1 MAKVKIQGNAA
12 GSGVFTVTSPVSNTN
27 RTITLP
33 DSAGTLLDENS
44 SLPAANLTGTVADAR
59 ISTLTSSKLSGALP
73 ALNAANL
80 TAIPAANITG
90 TLPAISGA
98 NLTGIAGRR
107 NMIINGAMKVAQRS
121 TSTVAQADA
130 SNEGYATLDRW
141 YLQFASG
148 CPGTVTTSKSTEA
161 PAGFRSSIKLDCTS
175 TGTPVD
181 TTNDYIRLW
190 QKIEGQ
196 DLQGLAFGTSSAKS
210 ITLSWYM
217 KSTTYTDPISIH
229 FLTYGTPADEYYNV
243 TVTPTTSWVRYS
255 VTVPGSTSLT
265 FADTNAAGLNIGFT
279 IAGPAT
285 PQHTQASNSTS
296 WSTTVSNAV
305 TDIGNLV
312 SSTSNVLYITG
323 VQLEL
328 GSVVT
333 DFEHRSYGEE
343 LALCRRYFQAHAII
357 THTPYCVDWRG
368 GSNSDNMRGTFHFD
382 VTMRAA
388 PTQGF
393 LGDCHWYEVNNN
405 TNAPQSLF
413 FTPNIMAAYND
424 QGANILGD
432 SSDDAITFSAEL

>member
-1 MAKVKIQGNAA
+1 MAKVKITGHAS
-12 GSGVFTVTSPVSNTN
+12 GSGVITVTAPNTSTD

-33 DSAGTLLDENS
+33 DS
-44 SLPAANLTGTVADAR
+44 TGTILDNT
-59 ISTLTSSKLSGALP
+59 STLDATKLSGTLP
-73 ALNAANL
+73 ALN
-80 TAIPAANITG
+80 
-90 TLPAISGA
+90 GA
-98 NLTGIAGRR
+98 SLTGVAGRR
-107 NMIINGAMKVAQRS
+107 NMIINGAMNVAQRS
-121 TSTVAQADA
+121 SSAVAQADS

-141 YLQFASG
+141 NLQFASA

-161 PAGFRSSIKLDCTS
+161 PSGFRSSIKLDCTS

-196 DLQGLAFGTSSAKS
+196 DLQGLAYGTSSAKS
-210 ITLSWYM
+210 MTLSWYM

-229 FLTYGTPADEYYNV
+229 FLAYGTPANEYYNV
-243 TVTPTTSWVRYS
+243 TVTPTTSWVKYS

-285 PQHTQASNSTS
+285 PQDTQASNSTA
-296 WSTTVSNAV
+296 WSTTTSNAV

-328 GSVVT
+328 GSVAT

-343 LALCRRYFQAHAII
+343 LALCERYYERI
-357 THTPYCVDWRG
+357 TADASAEHLIGIGFNYTTTAVFINYPYKQLKRVIPSFTNSGTTYFERLTTNGAWGACG
-368 GSNSDNMRGTFHFD
+368 GSISSQGNLGSARLNMASYPSATAGDATEVRLTTAAGGAHWFAFD
-382 VTMRAA
+382 
-388 PTQGF
+388 
-393 LGDCHWYEVNNN
+393 
-405 TNAPQSLF
+405 
-413 FTPNIMAAYND
+413 
-424 QGANILGD
+424 
-432 SSDDAITFSAEL
+432 AEL